1 VSSRFDV
8 VLCDLDG
15 TLVDTVP
22 LIIAS
27 HRHAV
32 REVLG
37 RDLDDEVLRR
47 GIGTPLLTQ
56 MRVFDEARAAELVVA
71 YRAFNHAAHDDYVSG
86 FDEAIAA
93 VATAR
98 ERGAATGIVT
108 SKSRDAVELAF
119 RVVPALRQIA
129 GALVTA
135 DVTEVHKPHAA
146 PLLAALAMLEE
157 PPDRACYIGDAP
169 ADLQAAHAAGVA
181 AIAVTWGA
189 FTRDELAEHTPLAIC
204 DTAGELAAV
213 LAGDSAD
220 ERA

>member
-1 VSSRFDV
+1 MRRPYRV

-15 TLVDTVP
+15 TLADTVP

-37 RDLDDEVLRR
+37 RDLHDDVLRS

-56 MRVFDEARAAELVVA
+56 MRAFDDARAEELVRV
-71 YRAFNHAAHDDYVSG
+71 YRTFNHAAHDEYVRG
-86 FDEAIAA
+86 FDDAIA
-93 VATAR
+93 VVETAR

-119 RVVPALRQIA
+119 RVVPALRPLA
-129 GALVTA
+129 EALVTA
-135 DVTEVHKPHAA
+135 EVTEVHKPNGE
-146 PLLAALAMLEE
+146 PLLAALGMLGAGSEG
-157 PPDRACYIGDAP
+157 ACYVGDAP
-169 ADLQAAHAAGVA
+169 ADLQAARAAGVD

-189 FTRDELAEHTPLAIC
+189 FSRDELAEHAP
-204 DTAGELAAV
+204 
-213 LAGDSAD
+213 D
-220 ERA
+220 EISRDRSPARRRPHPGTRP